1 MPTPTKGPRLG
12 GSPAHQKLML
22 ANLATSLFEHGRI
35 TTTETKAKRLRP
47 LAEKLVTFAKRG
59 DLHARR
65 QVMTTIRDKDVVHT
79 LFAEIG
85 PRYENRPGGYTRIT
99 KVGPRK
105 GDNAP
110 MAIIELVEALTVS
123 QQAVGEAERARGTT
137 FATGAGTAAA
147 SGEVT
152 AGATPVTDTEG
163 TGESTGPGGDT
174 SPAVTD
180 GSVDDESQAVVT
192 DVFTPDGERQD
203 DGDVTPEPIAENAAV
218 VDDPSLSPEVAAA
231 AAAEIEAAELG
242 DAATA
247 GRQAP
252 GGEAAPDP
260 K

>member
-12 GSPAHQKLML
+12 GSPAHEKLML

-65 QVMTTIRDKDVVHT
+65 QVMTTIRDKNVVHH

-85 PRYENRPGGYTRIT
+85 PRYENRPGGFTRIT
-99 KVGPRK
+99 KIGHRK

-110 MAIIELVEALTVS
+110 MAVIELVEALTVS
-123 QQAVGEAERARGTT
+123 QQAVGEAERARGSR
-137 FATGAGTAAA
+137 FASGAGAA
-147 SGEVT
+147 SAAGEVT
-152 AGATPVTDTEG
+152 ADAAEAADVQPKTD
-163 TGESTGPGGDT
+163 
-174 SPAVTD
+174 
-180 GSVDDESQAVVT
+180 DDPQEIVA
-192 DVFTPDGERQD
+192 DVFEGDGDRQD
-203 DGDVTPEPIAENAAV
+203 DGDVTPEPLAEGGAV
-218 VDDPSLSPEVAAA
+218 VDDPELSPELAGA
-231 AAAEIEAAELG
+231 AAAEINAAEST

-247 GRQAP
+247 GLDAP